1 MYKILVIE
9 DECQMRKN
17 ICTILQME
25 EFEVISAKDGREGVE
40 KALSEKPDLIL
51 CDLMM
56 PELDGEGVF
65 EALNNSSDDN
75 APFIF
80 LTARGNTAFFRRELP
95 GGADGYL
102 MKPITADELL
112 KVVTSKLPP
121 DSNRRD
127 AETQRQMTAEAATS
141 YESPKTE

>member
-9 DECQMRKN
+9 DDCQMRKN

-25 EFEVISAKDGREGVE
+25 EFEVISAKDGREGVA
-40 KALSEKPDLIL
+40 KALTEKPDLIL

-65 EALNNSSDDN
+65 ERLNNSKDE
-75 APFIF
+75 ATPFIF

-95 GGADGYL
+95 GGAD
-102 MKPITADELL
+102 
-112 KVVTSKLPP
+112 
-121 DSNRRD
+121 
-127 AETQRQMTAEAATS
+127 
-141 YESPKTE
+141 